1 MDDAER
7 PSLQSAVAKLRSP
20 WTITA
25 WVLLALGGIGI
36 LGWVFSIPALVQPVT
51 SRPPIRPAAAIGL
64 LALGVGAL
72 ALDRGRRRLAFGGA
86 TVAILIGFA
95 ALLDLATG
103 LSLGPGSL
111 PFGPSLASR
120 LTLPA
125 SQGLPLSTA
134 WGLLLGGVGLA
145 AAAERL
151 RTAAATFAVGVFG
164 STLVALSIALLL
176 TQSFGFSPGVQF
188 GPVVGSGP
196 QVAIGLLALGVGLA
210 SSAWTRDWTPT
221 SYPAWIPLA
230 AGLASLTAVL
240 FLWRAVIQGQRDDNS
255 ALLAAAARKVS
266 VAQTSPC
273 VASPR
278 YLPAPRS
285 ARRPGRIRSRGSSR
299 RSPVWSRWRGSPAT
313 GRGSRWSP
321 RRPIPSFCT
330 RSWVSRPSRSGFR
343 GSRRRIRCGTSRWRT
358 QPRRWPSPY
367 HAAISWPVTGSS
379 SGWFAWI
386 SC

>member
-36 LGWVFSIPALVQPVT
+36 LGWVFSIPVLVQPVT
-51 SRPPIRPAAAIGL
+51 SRPPIRPSAAIGL
-64 LALGVGAL
+64 LALGIGAL

-103 LSLGPGSL
+103 LNLGSFR
-111 PFGPSLASR
+111 FGPSLASR

-125 SQGLPLSTA
+125 SQGLPLSSA

-164 STLVALSIALLL
+164 STLVALSLALLL

-188 GPVVGSGP
+188 GPV
-196 QVAIGLLALGVGLA
+196 LG
-210 SSAWTRDWTPT
+210 
-221 SYPAWIPLA
+221 
-230 AGLASLTAVL
+230 
-240 FLWRAVIQGQRDDNS
+240 
-255 ALLAAAARKVS
+255 
-266 VAQTSPC
+266 
-273 VASPR
+273 
-278 YLPAPRS
+278 
-285 ARRPGRIRSRGSSR
+285 
-299 RSPVWSRWRGSPAT
+299 
-313 GRGSRWSP
+313 
-321 RRPIPSFCT
+321 
-330 RSWVSRPSRSGFR
+330 
-343 GSRRRIRCGTSRWRT
+343 
-358 QPRRWPSPY
+358 
-367 HAAISWPVTGSS
+367 
-379 SGWFAWI
+379 
-386 SC
+386 